1 LSAGKPLFTSLEV
14 LQVLNTAGKE
24 GSMKRW
30 LKRMFI
36 VGMQRFSWT
45 KRGESVAER
54 RATYLKKR
62 RSF

>member
-1 LSAGKPLFTSLEV
+1 V
-14 LQVLNTAGKE
+14 LKTAGKE